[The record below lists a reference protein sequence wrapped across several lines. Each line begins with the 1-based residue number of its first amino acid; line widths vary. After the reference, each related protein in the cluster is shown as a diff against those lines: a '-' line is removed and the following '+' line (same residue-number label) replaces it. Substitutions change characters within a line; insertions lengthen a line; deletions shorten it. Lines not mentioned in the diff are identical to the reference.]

1 MSTETLS
8 PGKILRMVMLRLIPG
23 ILIVA
28 GILFLPA
35 GTLHYW
41 QAWVYLA
48 ILFIPIL
55 LVFIYFLKVDP
66 SFLERRMRM
75 REREAAQQKI
85 IAASFIFLMAGF
97 VIPGLDRRFGWSFVP
112 TWLVILADLVVL
124 LSYAWIF
131 VVFRENR
138 YASRVVE
145 IEETQRV
152 ISSGPY
158 AVVRHPMYVGTIMM
172 YLASPLALASWWALL
187 PILPM
192 IGIIIAR
199 IRDEE
204 RLLARD
210 LPGYVEYM
218 QKVRYRLIPGIW

>member
-1 MSTETLS
+1 MEDETISRKNLL
-8 PGKILRMVMLRLIPG
+8 GMVLLRLIAG
-23 ILIVA
+23 VLIVA
-28 GILFLPA
+28 AILFLPA
-35 GTLHYW
+35 GTPDYW
-41 QAWVYLA
+41 QAWLYVG
-48 ILFIPIL
+48 ILFTPIF
-55 LVFIYFLKVDP
+55 LVFIYFLRVDP

-112 TWLVILADLVVL
+112 TWVVILADLVVL
-124 LSYAWIF
+124 LSYTWIF
-131 VVFRENR
+131 IVFRENR

-152 ISSGPY
+152 ISTGPY
-158 AVVRHPMYVGTIMM
+158 AMVRHPMYVGTILM

-204 RLLARD
+204 RLLVRD
-210 LPGYVEYM
+210 LPGYDEYM
-218 QKVRYRLIPGIW
+218 QKVRHRLIPGIW